1 MCGKF
6 AIMSSHHI
14 LDLYVHWLNAR
25 GLGSVVLIWIDHL
38 ISVMTLIGTYM
49 QPVSP
54 PVVKVSIVGELSD
67 EYFYGRYFLMLLCK
81 GSFILSFFEAI
92 FLSLSFIACHLT
104 RHRV

>member
-1 MCGKF
+1 MQ
-6 AIMSSHHI
+6 
-14 LDLYVHWLNAR
+14 WLNAR
-25 GLGSVVLIWIDHL
+25 GLGSVVLIWIDPL
-38 ISVMTLIGTYM
+38 ISVVMTLIGTYM

-54 PVVKVSIVGELSD
+54 HVVKVSIVGELSD

-81 GSFILSFFEAI
+81 GSFILSFFAAI